1 MANAACN
8 SLSGGFPWPPANAM
22 AMSAFHSSDA
32 DIRWDDPST
41 LNTGPDFQIQDA
53 VVQASVSI
61 VVNGTPEATRKASGY
76 FLVSSAPVPAGKF
89 LGVDGIAITSVWGA
103 PPGKDEFDGSSSN
116 INTLSTRVSE
126 AINSGSPSTWG
137 CVTSSTDC
145 GKILIE
151 ATEFGPTGNSIALY
165 SNFSGITPSGD
176 FLEGGSVAAL
186 LEVNGTVLTGIDGPR
201 TAGGLNWN
209 VNDPGPSLVDA
220 INDPENGIG
229 VVRASWNGTSV
240 VLRSTRPGELGNK
253 ISVSSNSPALV
264 VSSPTTQR
272 GQGTPCPPGQNNS
285 GWDIFGVNIYRS
297 DTGERGPYFRV
308 NRIPVQTNFYRDRT
322 DVVEVVQEIIP
333 WNGGWVFRGDAP
345 DNQWAWRMQTRYKPL
360 VKREGNAIPADS
372 PYDVE
377 VFIDG
382 VRVPVALVFGPTGQV
397 DLSFQ
402 EVWNTVTEQWES
414 LAFPTEESLVTIT
427 YQYRRMNLLQNQ
439 LDTRFHVFYRLTTV
453 ARDPS
458 GLSTSGLIET
468 PLEYSP
474 PISPMESEQLDYIWR
489 EGIRRNRWILEQGG
503 ERVKLFIRRTVGN
516 PCPCQWDPRLFEFSK
531 QPLNMCLQCYGTG
544 FIGGY
549 EGPYDIIIGPD
560 ESERRVSQSN
570 TGRRLENTYE
580 VWIGPTPVVTQRD
593 FLVKQNGER
602 FSLGPVRRT
611 QIRGRTLQQAFQ
623 IGYLDSGDIRY
634 RVPMG
639 ALERLP
645 WPQTRY
651 TNPEEAPCVGGP
663 PYPVGSDYQATP
675 MATDLA
681 KIPDARE
688 QRGRTP
694 VWSNIT
700 YGGKGR

>member
-1 MANAACN
+1 MANVACN

-41 LNTGPDFQIQDA
+41 LNTGPDFQIQDE

-61 VVNGTPEATRKASGY
+61 VINGTPGALKKASGY
-76 FLVSSAPVPAGKF
+76 FLVSSVPVPSGKF
-89 LGVDGIAITSVWGA
+89 IGVDGIAVVSVWGT
-103 PPGKDEFDGSSSN
+103 PPDKDEFDGFSN
-116 INTLSTRVSE
+116 NLNTVSTRISN
-126 AINSGSPSTWG
+126 AINAGSPATWG
-137 CVTSSTDC
+137 SATSSTDC
-145 GKILIE
+145 QKVLIE
-151 ATEFGPTGNSIALY
+151 AKEAGSSGNSIALF
-165 SNFSGITPSGD
+165 SDFSGITPSGE
-176 FLEGGSVAAL
+176 FLTGGSDAAL
-186 LEVNGTVLTGIDGPR
+186 LEINGIVLTGIDGPR
-201 TAGGLNWN
+201 TPGGLNWD
-209 VNDPGPSLVDA
+209 VNNPGLSLAEA

-229 VVRASWNGTSV
+229 VVQASWNGTSV
-240 VLRSTRPGELGNK
+240 VLKSTRPGAMGNR
-253 ISVSSNSPALV
+253 IAVSSNSPALV

-285 GWDIFGVNIYRS
+285 GWNIFGVNIYRS

-308 NRIPVQTNFYRDRT
+308 NRIPIQTNFYRDRT
-322 DVVEVVQEIIP
+322 DIVEVVQEIIP
-333 WNGGWVFRGDAP
+333 WNGGWIFRGDAP

-377 VFIDG
+377 VYIDG
-382 VRVPVALVFGPTGQV
+382 VRVPVAQVFGPTGQV

-402 EVWNTVTEQWES
+402 EIWNTVTEQWES
-414 LAFPTEESLVTIT
+414 LAFPTEQSLVTIS
-427 YQYRRMNLLQNQ
+427 YQYRRMNPLQNQ

-458 GLSTSGLIET
+458 GNSTSGLIET

-516 PCPCQWDPRLFEFSK
+516 PCPCQWDPRLFAFSK
-531 QPLNMCLQCYGTG
+531 QPLNMCMQCYGTG

-570 TGRRLENTYE
+570 MGRRLENTYE
-580 VWIGPTPVVTQRD
+580 VWIGPTPIVTQRD
-593 FLVKQNGER
+593 FIVKQNGER
-602 FSLGPVRRT
+602 FSIGPVRRT

-634 RVPMG
+634 RVPLG

-651 TNPEEAPCVGGP
+651 TNPEQAPCVGGP
-663 PYPVGSDYQATP
+663 PYPVGSEYQATP
-675 MATDLA
+675 MATELA

-694 VWSNIT
+694 VWANIT